1 MRTVTSARFRNPPA
15 EWKGSSGL
23 VGATFALVL
32 IFIITIVVTGMGS
45 LTGAQDAQPGD
56 AKIYLIG
63 WSIAGIILVAL
74 VAYVGWATAPPA
86 PDTVV
91 ARDVNRV
98 ALAAAITTT
107 LLRFAL
113 YLSTSA
119 ENDASQ
125 AANLVW
131 LVVFLLL
138 IAGPLVAWLAALLTR
153 SSGRSVVVV
162 SAATA
167 FLTLATTLILALID

>member
-1 MRTVTSARFRNPPA
+1 VTATRFRNPPG

-23 VGATFALVL
+23 AGATLASVL
-32 IFIITIVVTGMGS
+32 IFIITVVVTGMGG

-86 PDTVV
+86 PDTLV
-91 ARDVNRV
+91 ARDVQRV

-107 LLRFAL
+107 VLRFAL
-113 YLSTSA
+113 YLSTSD
-119 ENDASQ
+119 ENDGSQ
-125 AANLVW
+125 AASLVW
-131 LVVFLLL
+131 LVVFVLF

-153 SSGRSVVVV
+153 SSGRSVLVV
-162 SAATA
+162 STATA
-167 FLTLATTLILALID
+167 FLTLATTLILVVID